1 MEDSILLTIKEML
14 GLSKTYPA
22 FNTDVIRNVNG
33 SLFTLMQLGVGP
45 RTGFRI
51 TGASETWHDFI
62 GDRKDL
68 DAVVNYV
75 YIKARIVFDPPTS
88 SAVLQALKEE
98 MKEYEYRLTTQVE
111 FGPHAESENDE
122 ITKT

>member
-14 GLSKTYPA
+14 GLSTDYPA

-45 RTGFRI
+45 NTGFRI
-51 TGASETWHDFI
+51 TGTGETWEDFI

-68 DAVVNYV
+68 DGVINYV

-88 SAVLQALKEE
+88 AAVLQALKEE
-98 MKEYEYRLTTQVE
+98 AKEYEYRLNTQVE
-111 FGPHAESENDE
+111 YSS
-122 ITKT
+122 ITNEGEARKTR

>member
-22 FNTDVIRNVNG
+22 FNTDVIRNING
-33 SLFTLMQLGVGP
+33 SLFRLMQLGVGP

-51 TGASETWHDFI
+51 TGESETWKDFI
-62 GDRKDL
+62 GDRDDL
-68 DAVVNYV
+68 EGVINYV

-88 SAVLQALKEE
+88 AAVLQALKEE
-98 MKEYEYRLTTQVE
+98 MKEYEYCINTQVE
-111 FGPHAESENDE
+111 FGPHVESEID
-122 ITKT
+122 

>member
-22 FNTDVIRNVNG
+22 FNTDVIRNING
-33 SLFTLMQLGVGP
+33 SLFSLMQLGVGP

-51 TGASETWHDFI
+51 TGESETWQDFI
-62 GDRKDL
+62 GDRNDL
-68 DAVVNYV
+68 EGVINYV

-88 SAVLQALKEE
+88 AAVLQALKEE
-98 MKEYEYRLTTQVE
+98 LKEYEYRINTQVE
-111 FGPHAESENDE
+111 FGG
-122 ITKT
+122 TTT